1 MENFGQSKAET
12 SLRPANDG
20 LKINYNSA
28 QNLKGEFMK
37 KKSARLR
44 ATIISLVF
52 AASLV
57 TPFTMKQTVA
67 AKPKADKA
75 AITIVT
81 PDDPEAI
88 FETARIVHNVTVN
101 GKKGMRVH
109 AKFHVKYGMDVA
121 CMMIAYFY
129 FDDADN
135 TPLKTS
141 DQKYRAKDGTVSA
154 TANFTPAYDP
164 AVYNDLQIFMPY
176 DALNMESGDDYDLK
190 FYLALYD
197 KEGGRFFGKS
207 GWYKFHL
214 TMP

>member
-1 MENFGQSKAET
+1 
-12 SLRPANDG
+12 
-20 LKINYNSA
+20 
-28 QNLKGEFMK
+28 MK
-37 KKSARLR
+37 KKSTRLR
-44 ATIISLVF
+44 AIIVSMVFAVSLV
-52 AASLV
+52 S
-57 TPFTMKQTVA
+57 PFTVNHA
-67 AKPKADKA
+67 AAPAKPKTEQ
-75 AITIVT
+75 AITSLKNSFVAL
-81 PDDPEAI
+81 DDPEAI
-88 FETARIVHNVTVN
+88 FEGARIVHNVTVG

-109 AKFHVKYGMDVA
+109 AKFRVKYGLDVA
-121 CMMIAYFY
+121 CMLIAYFY

-135 TPLKTS
+135 TKLKT
-141 DQKYRAKDGTVSA
+141 DDANYRSKDGTVSA
-154 TANFTPAYDP
+154 HANFTPAYDP